1 MNDNLIKSTAFGII
15 WTGMSQF
22 SAQGFR
28 FIVIIILARLLYP
41 EDFGLVG
48 LAAVFVGFIN
58 AINELGL
65 SAAII
70 QKKNIEEVHL
80 STSFWASV
88 GTGIILFLFTVLASP
103 YVADFF
109 NEDLV
114 ESILIITSIGFI
126 IGSFSVVHR
135 AQLEK
140 KLEFKKIS
148 IIDIITACCSGIV
161 SIIMAFTGYGVWSLV
176 VGGLFGNFIGVIILW
191 KIIPWRPSLTFSF
204 THFKELFN
212 FGVNVMGSRILNY
225 IESNVDYIIIGKMLS
240 TLAFGYYSFAYN
252 LVLFPLR
259 KVSMIVTRV
268 VFPAFSII
276 QDDNETL
283 KKGYLKIV
291 RYISLITFP
300 MLSGLFIVAPE
311 FITVVYGTK
320 WAPIILPLQILCL
333 KGALHSIGH
342 IVGTILLSKGR
353 ADIQFKWNIFTA
365 IVLSI
370 AVIIGVQYGIVGV
383 AVAVTIST
391 VFLFPIIQL
400 ITNRLIDL
408 SMFDY
413 FKAFYPAII
422 SSFTLMIFIETY
434 QRLCLIFLNISGF
447 YLLITSIFLGIIVYI
462 SVLRIFFI
470 DISKELKLLINK
482 MRE

>member
-1 MNDNLIKSTAFGII
+1 MNDNLIKSTAFGIL
-15 WTGMSQF
+15 WTGTSQI
-22 SAQGFR
+22 SVQGFR

-48 LAAVFVGFIN
+48 LAAIFIGLIN

-88 GTGIILFLFTVLASP
+88 ATGIILFLFTILASP

-114 ESILIITSIGFI
+114 EPLLIINSIGFI

-140 KLEFKKIS
+140 NLKFKKIS
-148 IIDIITACCSGIV
+148 IVEIVAACCSGII
-161 SIIMAFTGYGVWSLV
+161 SIAMAFAGYGVWSLIL
-176 VGGLFGNFIGVIILW
+176 GGLFGNFISVILLW
-191 KIIPWRPSLTFSF
+191 KIFSWRPSLIFSF

-212 FGVNVMGSRILNY
+212 FGGNVMSSRILNY
-225 IESNVDYIIIGKMLS
+225 IESNIDFIIIGKMLS
-240 TLAFGYYSFAYN
+240 ALAFGYYSFAYS
-252 LVLFPLR
+252 LILFPLR
-259 KVSMIVTRV
+259 KVSIIVTRV
-268 VFPAFSII
+268 VFPAFSIL
-276 QDDNETL
+276 QDDNEIL
-283 KKGYLKIV
+283 RKGYLKIV

-300 MLSGLFIVAPE
+300 MLSGLFVVAPE
-311 FITVVYGTK
+311 FITIVYGTK
-320 WAPIILPLQILCL
+320 WTPMILPLQILCL
-333 KGALHSIGH
+333 TGILHSIGH
-342 IVGTILLSKGR
+342 TIGTILLSKGR
-353 ADIQFKWNIFTA
+353 ADIQLKWNLFSS
-365 IVLSI
+365 IVLTI

-383 AVAVTIST
+383 AVAVTIAK
-391 VFLFPIIQL
+391 VFLFPTIQL

-408 SMFDY
+408 SMFNY
-413 FKAFYPAII
+413 FKAIYPAII
-422 SSFTLMIFIETY
+422 SSITLMIFVEVY
-434 QRLCLIFLNISGF
+434 QRLCLMVFDISGF

-462 SVLRIFFI
+462 SVLSIFFN
-470 DISKELKLLINK
+470 DIFKELKLLKNK
-482 MRE
+482 MRG